1 MDKLLDGIFAVMYL
15 VFAVCVIVLATIGS
29 IMLLNT
35 DDSAP
40 PNDPEVVEEPSES
53 LQSPCFD
60 VEFEYLANNGD
71 AFEKEVAQSNVNE
84 GDAESNESIRDA
96 GANTA
101 SVLTN
106 VRITYYC
113 NCEQCC
119 GPYAGGPTSSGRMPE
134 VGRTVAAN
142 KNFIQP
148 GSIVTIFGRDYVVED
163 TGPACGVIDIF
174 VNDHEEALERG
185 TQITN
190 VEVKRY
196 GW

>member
-1 MDKLLDGIFAVMYL
+1 MSKLLDGIFATMYL

-40 PNDPEVVEEPSES
+40 PNDPEIVEAPSES
-53 LQSPCFD
+53 LQSPRFD
-60 VEFEYLANNGD
+60 GKFKYLANNGD
-71 AFEKEVAQSNVNE
+71 IFEREVAQSNANE
-84 GDAESNESIRDA
+84 RNAESNKSVLDA
-96 GANTA
+96 GEKPA
-101 SVLTN
+101 SAIAN

-119 GPYAGGPTSSGRMPE
+119 GSYSGGPTSSGRMPTE
-134 VGRTVAAN
+134 GRTVAAN
-142 KNFIQP
+142 RRFIQP
-148 GSIVTIFGRDYVVED
+148 GSIVTIFGRDYIVED
-163 TGPACGVIDIF
+163 TGPRYGVVDIF
-174 VNDHEEALERG
+174 VNDHEEAIKRG
-185 TQITN
+185 TQLTD

>member
-1 MDKLLDGIFAVMYL
+1 MDKLLDGIFAAMYL
-15 VFAVCVIVLATIGS
+15 AFAVCVIVLATIGS

-40 PNDPEVVEEPSES
+40 PNDPEVVEAPSES
-53 LQSPCFD
+53 LQSPIFD
-60 VEFEYLANNGD
+60 GKFKYLANNGD
-71 AFEKEVAQSNVNE
+71 VFERKVAQSNGNK
-84 GDAESNESIRDA
+84 GNAKSNKSIWDA
-96 GANTA
+96 GTK
-101 SVLTN
+101 SKSILTN

-119 GPYAGGPTSSGRMPE
+119 GMYAGGPTSSGRMPTA
-134 VGRTVAAN
+134 GRTAAAN
-142 KNFIQP
+142 RSFIQP

-163 TGPACGVIDIF
+163 TGPRYGVIDIF
-174 VNDHEEALERG
+174 VNNHEEALDRG
-185 TQITN
+185 TQLTN